1 MRTNWLAAGIWVVL
15 GLRGAPAQATED
27 LLVNDAHGNLVMVG
41 RVFSAQDRAYAYAD
55 DNTTPEFSSGVLS
68 SGQKAQTVGALTHW
82 AALLQIT
89 PGRTPA
95 ILNIGMSAT
104 EDDIHAYSPHVFAET
119 APVGAGSENPTLV
132 QAALQNNALA
142 SARYQQA
149 HGEITVGAMDFSTA
163 PYAPSQVP
171 LDAKANLQ
179 TIMVHEVAHALGIGA
194 ELVRG
199 TTPGGQP
206 STAFGGVLDAWAAH
220 LHDDNGNA
228 ARPGQTI
235 LTPLNTGR
243 VDPSAFDIRTDRGYF
258 SGAQVRDV
266 LAGSSMK
273 GLPVRALLDGLYD
286 SPVMSHIELKNS
298 LMSHQ
303 SYRNYTAFME
313 AELAALQ
320 DIGYAIDR
328 RNFFGRSYYGDGATD
343 VNDRPFFGRTT
354 DGAAY
359 VANTYNTA
367 TQGLGLHLY
376 GSRNTIAQRADLLTL
391 GAGGAGIRVDGQ
403 ANHLTVLPGTRIYA
417 DGANGRGVMFTY
429 GKDHTL
435 VQRGDVQALGTNG
448 VALSF
453 DFGHNVMGD
462 ARDYRG
468 SYLYVHTTDGVRD
481 PLLPELDGPLVT
493 QADITG
499 RVAGRRASLFLS
511 ESGYVPQIN
520 LMRGTVLQGD
530 VLSQY
535 AQRDAR
541 GALRLTHLTFGRTP
555 DAAGRATDAPDAT
568 FALRF
573 DGHLTGANLSVNLL
587 GGTTEINGEHTV
599 YEVSVAPG
607 ATLTGNSTYQLNAD
621 GHLTNAGTVAPGGP
635 GRAIRV
641 GGDYTQTP
649 TGRLLAVVSGDGR
662 LSQLVVVG
670 TATLDGTL
678 AIAPQRG
685 WYAHDFSVTSNA
697 WLQASATQGSFATV
711 TALLASPTLTASA
724 TALSTT
730 TYRVAVTRAAHAYA
744 RYAPDGNSQQVGATL
759 DQLAGAASAD
769 LQPLVTALDFSAA
782 DGRDVA
788 TALPQLTPA
797 AYGAMFTGGLLRER
811 QITDLVA
818 AAQAVG
824 GASAPSVGATTRA
837 GHARTFATTFGTG
850 YWRARVGDMAGASGN
865 TYGVV
870 FGAEQ
875 SVGDALDWT
884 LGVHG
889 AVSGQSTRLE
899 ARTPGAGT
907 TTALDVG
914 AHARYAPDP
923 SVGPQAF
930 AAVRVGVEDA
940 RVDRTVA
947 VNGYTLAPR
956 GTWTGGTASAT
967 VGGGWRWRLTPSSSV
982 GAVAATDYT
991 VLYRPSL
998 TEGQGDGARLQLDG
1012 TAFTSLRT
1020 RVGGEVRLAWP
1031 MLSGQ
1036 ALTAN
1041 LQATWNHEWL
1051 GGAVTQR
1058 AAFAGAPATTFTTR
1072 SEVVS
1077 RDSLGVQAGLSY
1089 QWAKHAVV
1097 GMMVASNVYAAGS
1110 ADVAGS
1116 VSASWR
1122 F

>member
-1 MRTNWLAAGIWVVL
+1 MRTNWLTAIAVAVL
-15 GLRGAPAQATED
+15 SLMGSPAQATED
-27 LLVNDAHGNLVMVG
+27 LLVNDARGNRVMVG
-41 RVFSAQDRAYAYAD
+41 RLFSAHDRAYAFAD
-55 DNTTPEFSSGVLS
+55 DNVTPEFSTGMLS
-68 SGQKAQTVGALTHW
+68 PGQKAQTVGALAHW
-82 AALLQIT
+82 AQILQVT

-104 EDDIHAYSPHVFAET
+104 EDDVHAYSPHVFPET
-119 APVGAGSENPTLV
+119 APLGAGGENPTLV

-142 SARYQQA
+142 AARYQQA
-149 HGEITVGAMDFSTA
+149 HGEITVGKMAFSTT

-171 LDAKANLQ
+171 LDAQASLQ

-199 TTPGGQP
+199 TSPGGQP

-220 LHDDNGNA
+220 LHDDHGNA

-235 LTPLNTGR
+235 LTPLNTGPA
-243 VDPSAFDIRTDRGYF
+243 DPSAFDIRTDRGYF
-258 SGAQVRDV
+258 SGAQVSAV
-266 LAGSSMK
+266 LAGSSLK

-286 SPVMSHIELKNS
+286 SPIMSHIELKNS

-303 SYRNYTAFME
+303 PYRNYTAFME

-320 DIGYAIDR
+320 DIGYVIDR

-343 VNDRPFFGRTT
+343 VNDRPFFGRTA
-354 DGAAY
+354 DGSAY

-376 GSRNTIAQRADLLTL
+376 GSRNTIAQRADLLSA
-391 GAGGAGIRVDGQ
+391 GAGGAGIRVDGE
-403 ANHLTVLPGTRIYA
+403 ANRLTVLPGTRIYA
-417 DGANGRGVMFTY
+417 DGANGRGVMFAY

-462 ARDYRG
+462 ARDTRG
-468 SYLYVHTTDGVRD
+468 SYLYVHTTDGARD

-499 RVAGRRASLFLS
+499 RVAGQRAALLLS
-511 ESGYVPQIN
+511 ESGYVSQIN
-520 LMRGTVLQGD
+520 FMRGTVLQGD
-530 VLSQY
+530 VLSYY
-535 AQRDAR
+535 AQRDAS
-541 GALRLTHLTFGRTP
+541 GSLRLTQLTFGRTP
-555 DAAGRATDAPDAT
+555 DADGRATDVPDAT

-573 DGHLTGANLSVNLL
+573 DGQLSGANLSINLL

-599 YEVSVAPG
+599 YDVRVAPG
-607 ATLTGNSTYQLNAD
+607 ATLTGNSTYQLNPA
-621 GHLTNAGTVAPGGP
+621 GHLTNAGTVAPGGV
-635 GRAIRV
+635 GRVIRV

-649 TGRLLAVVSGDGR
+649 TGRLLAAVSGDAR
-662 LSQLVVVG
+662 ISQLVVAG

-685 WYAHDFSVTSNA
+685 WYAHDFRVSSNA
-697 WLQASATQGSFATV
+697 WLQASTTQGRFANV

-724 TALSTT
+724 MALSDTG
-730 TYRVAVTRAAHAYA
+730 YRVTVTRAAHAYA
-744 RYAPDGNSQQVGATL
+744 RYATDGNSQQVGATL
-759 DQLAGAASAD
+759 DQLAGTASAG

-782 DGRDVA
+782 DGRDIA
-788 TALPQLTPA
+788 TALPQLSAA

-811 QITDLVA
+811 QITDGVA
-818 AAQAVG
+818 AAGEATGVT
-824 GASAPSVGATTRA
+824 GAGEGAPRATV
-837 GHARTFATTFGTG
+837 RTFATTFGTG
-850 YWRARVGDMAGASGN
+850 YWRARAGDMAGASGT

-875 SVGDALDWT
+875 GVGDGPAWR

-889 AVSGQSTRLE
+889 AVSGQSTRLAE
-899 ARTPGAGT
+899 RTPGAGK

-914 AHARYAPDP
+914 VHARYAPDL
-923 SVGPQAF
+923 SVGPHAF
-930 AAVRVGVEDA
+930 AALRVGMEDA
-940 RVDRTVA
+940 RMDRTIT
-947 VNGYTLAPR
+947 VNGYTSAPR
-956 GTWTGGTASAT
+956 GTWTGATASAT
-967 VGGGWRWRLTPSSSV
+967 VGGGWRWRLTPSTSV
-982 GAVAATDYT
+982 GVVAATDYT
-991 VLYRPSL
+991 LLYRPSL
-998 TEGQGDGARLQLDG
+998 SEGQGDGARLQLDG

-1020 RVGGEVRLAWP
+1020 RVGGEVRGGWP

-1036 ALTAN
+1036 ALTAH

-1058 AAFAGAPATTFTTR
+1058 AAFAGAPGATFTTR
-1072 SEVVS
+1072 SDVVS
-1077 RDSLGVQAGLSY
+1077 RDSLGVLAGLSY

-1097 GMMVASNVYAAGS
+1097 GVMVASNLYAAGS

-1116 VSASWR
+1116 VSATWR